1 MLAIIVRILGN
12 ENPPRD
18 RPGKRLAV
26 LQTILETEPE
36 FPDVGKHYLVNRIWD
51 TTYQSKVLALL
62 NHHHASYSIIPFD
75 WTITPTH
82 EAICRYGI
90 GINQARNAAI
100 LWGSTRARYT
110 VVLDGDCQFT
120 SEGMQPLLEEM
131 QRGNYTYLSI
141 PFRREAA
148 ERQEEPQLA
157 FRADAPLRFDSNL
170 PFGAN
175 DKLELLFRL
184 GHEQVPYSGHLQI
197 SGEQT
202 KLVGEVLHH
211 TTGDPA
217 AERDNR
223 LRQRLR
229 RESLE
234 ELVRQIQKR
243 KAELCS
249 SV

>member
-157 FRADAPLRFDSNL
+157 FRADAPSALIQIYRSGPMTNL
-170 PFGAN
+170 NFYFGWATS
-175 DKLELLFRL
+175 KYRTL
-184 GHEQVPYSGHLQI
+184 GI
-197 SGEQT
+197 C
-202 KLVGEVLHH
+202 
-211 TTGDPA
+211 
-217 AERDNR
+217 R
-223 LRQRLR
+223 
-229 RESLE
+229 SLGN
-234 ELVRQIQKR
+234 KPS
-243 KAELCS
+243 S
-249 SV
+249 SVRFCITPQGILPPSGITG